1 MSDAEIKQAIS
12 EAMEM
17 GDLAEDEG
25 MPPPP
30 PRPKK
35 KRRREATST
44 ISNVFNFPGNDT
56 AAYFKSI
63 AKSKK
68 RRRSRKKKKKK
79 QTKKRSKKGS
89 KKR

>member
-1 MSDAEIKQAIS
+1 MSDAEIKQAIT
-12 EAMEM
+12 EAMAM
-17 GDLAEDEG
+17 GDSVKEER

-35 KRRREATST
+35 KPRQTST
-44 ISNVFNFPGNDT
+44 ISDVFNFPGNDT
-56 AAYFKSI
+56 AAYLKSI

-79 QTKKRSKKGS
+79 QTKKPKKPKKGS